1 MSDHFVGD
9 PGRAAPASKAE
20 LCDLIASGW
29 DEIEQAIAGIMPTDM
44 ELRPD
49 GGWSVIDHLAH
60 IAVWERGTTALLE
73 GRPPHEAMA
82 ISEQLYLS
90 DDDDAINQAVWSLHV
105 DRPAAA
111 TLAELRD
118 AHAAL
123 VAVLDGLSDD
133 ALERTS
139 SAFLPGGSGHD
150 NGEPMRTRLVGDT
163 YGHYVEHAAA
173 IRALREV

>member
-20 LCDLIASGW
+20 LCALIASGW
-29 DEIEQAIAGIMPTDM
+29 DEIEQAIAGVMPTDM
-44 ELRPD
+44 EARPD
-49 GGWSVIDHLAH
+49 DGWSVIDHLAH
-60 IAVWERGTTALLE
+60 IAAWERGVTARLE
-73 GRPPHEAMA
+73 GRPPHEAMGV
-82 ISEQLYLS
+82 SEQVYLS
-90 DDDDAINQAVWSLHV
+90 GDDDAINRAMWSLHV

-123 VAVLDGLSDD
+123 VAELDRLSDE

-139 SAFLPGGSGHD
+139 SAFLPGDPSYD

-163 YGHYVEHAAA
+163 YAHYVEHAAA
-173 IRALREV
+173 IRALREP